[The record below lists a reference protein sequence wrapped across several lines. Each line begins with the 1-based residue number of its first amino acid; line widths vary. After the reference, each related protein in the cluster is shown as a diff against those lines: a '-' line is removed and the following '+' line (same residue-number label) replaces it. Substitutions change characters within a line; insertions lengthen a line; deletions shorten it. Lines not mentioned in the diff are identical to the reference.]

1 MLEEN
6 NSESHEPIES
16 ALTAVPTEESSGM
29 SIGMK
34 IVLGVAAL
42 YVAVSAFLFYDLYQK
57 NSTLQGQ
64 LTATE
69 QQQQKK
75 LNDLSAQIKAERDTL
90 ASQVGMTE
98 KELAARSAELRRSQQ
113 MAESRIAEKEN
124 AVNTEV
130 MGVKTE
136 VTGVKTDVASTK
148 SDLEATKAKLER
160 AIGDLGLQSG
170 LIARTRDELE
180 QLKHRGD
187 RNIYEFSLRKGKN
200 PTPVSTVSLQLRK
213 TDAKKNKYTLNVM
226 ADDRTIEKKDRTV
239 FEPLQ
244 FYTGRDHLLYEVVVN
259 DVQKDQISGYMST
272 PKNAPQPV
280 SVQ

>member
-1 MLEEN
+1 MF
-6 NSESHEPIES
+6 
-16 ALTAVPTEESSGM
+16 EESNSVSPESDAPAAPPTGM

-34 IVLGVAAL
+34 IVLAVAAL
-42 YVAVSAFLFYDLYQK
+42 YVAVSGFLFYDLYQK
-57 NSTLQGQ
+57 NGALQNQ
-64 LTATE
+64 LAAAE

-75 LNDLSAQIKAERDTL
+75 VDDLRAQVKADREAL
-90 ASQVGMTE
+90 SSQVGITE

-113 MAESRIAEKEN
+113 AAESRIAEKES

-136 VTGVKTDVASTK
+136 VSGVKTDVASTK
-148 SDLEATKAKLER
+148 TDLEATKAKLER

-180 QLKHRGD
+180 DLKHRGD
-187 RNIYEFSLRKGKN
+187 RNYYEFRLQKGKN

-213 TDAKKNKYTLNVM
+213 TDAKMNKYTLNVM

-259 DVQKDQISGYMST
+259 DVEKDQISGYLST
-272 PKNAPQPV
+272 PKNAAQPV
-280 SVQ
+280 SVR

>member
-1 MLEEN
+1 MFEDS
-6 NSESHEPIES
+6 NSVSQEPD
-16 ALTAVPTEESSGM
+16 APAPTAASPGM
-29 SIGMK
+29 SMATK
-34 IVLGVAAL
+34 IVLGIATL
-42 YVAVSAFLFYDLYQK
+42 YVAASAYLFYDLYQK
-57 NSTLQGQ
+57 SGTLQSQ
-64 LTATE
+64 LTVAQ

-75 LNDLSAQIKAERDTL
+75 MDELSAQVKTNREVL
-90 ASQVGMTE
+90 SSQVGITE

-136 VTGVKTDVASTK
+136 VSGVKTDVASTK
-148 SDLEATKAKLER
+148 SDLEATKAKLDR

-170 LIARTRDELE
+170 LIAHTRDELE

-187 RNIYEFSLRKGKN
+187 RNYYEFSLRKGNN

-213 TDAKKNKYTLNVM
+213 TDAKRNKYTLNVI
-226 ADDRTIEKKDRTV
+226 ADDRTIEKKDRTI

-259 DVQKDQISGYMST
+259 DVQKDRISGYLTT
-272 PKNAPQPV
+272 PKSAPQPI

>member
-1 MLEEN
+1 
-6 NSESHEPIES
+6 
-16 ALTAVPTEESSGM
+16 M
-29 SIGMK
+29 SMGTK

-64 LTATE
+64 LAAAQ
-69 QQQQKK
+69 QQQQKRVD
-75 LNDLSAQIKAERDTL
+75 DLSAQVKADRETL

-113 MAESRIAEKEN
+113 MAESRLAEKES
-124 AVNTEV
+124 AVTTEV
-130 MGVKTE
+130 LGVKTE
-136 VTGVKTDVASTK
+136 VSGVKTDVASTK
-148 SDLEATKAKLER
+148 SDLEATKAKLDR

-180 QLKHRGD
+180 ELKHRGD
-187 RNIYEFSLRKGKN
+187 RNIYEFSLHKGKN
-200 PTPVSTVSLQLRK
+200 PTPVSTISLQLRK
-213 TDAKKNKYTLNVM
+213 TDAKKNKYTLNVL
-226 ADDRTIEKKDRTV
+226 ADDRTIEKKDRSI

-244 FYTGRDHLLYEVVVN
+244 FYTGRDHFLYEVVVN
-259 DVQKDQISGYMST
+259 DVQKDQISGYLST
-272 PKNAPQPV
+272 PKNAPKPV